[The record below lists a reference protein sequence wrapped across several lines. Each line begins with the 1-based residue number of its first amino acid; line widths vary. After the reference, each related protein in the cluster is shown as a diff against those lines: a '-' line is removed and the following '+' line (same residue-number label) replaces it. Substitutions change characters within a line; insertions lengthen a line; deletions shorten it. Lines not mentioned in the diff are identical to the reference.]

1 MDGSA
6 ARDNL
11 EIAGRDSY
19 IVSFI
24 GAVYLLVNCS
34 RPTLSIVTPLYTPV
48 HSAAAYKLKKMNFQN
63 KTKWNENENCRE
75 QKHYETMV

>member
-24 GAVYLLVNCS
+24 GAVYLLVNTHAINRNAAIHSSTLCS
-34 RPTLSIVTPLYTPV
+34 GLQI
-48 HSAAAYKLKKMNFQN
+48 K
-63 KTKWNENENCRE
+63 ENEFS
-75 QKHYETMV
+75 K